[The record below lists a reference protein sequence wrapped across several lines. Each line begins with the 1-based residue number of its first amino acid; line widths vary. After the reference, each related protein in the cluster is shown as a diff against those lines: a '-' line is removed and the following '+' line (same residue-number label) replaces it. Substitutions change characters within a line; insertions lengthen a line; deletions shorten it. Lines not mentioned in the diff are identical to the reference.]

1 MPPGIMTLAA
11 EEATLSPANTGFML
25 ICTALVMLMTPALA
39 FFYGGMV
46 RVKSVLNMLMMSFI
60 SLGIVTVLWVLYGFG
75 IAFGQDSGGFLGR
88 PGDFAGLSGIGLT
101 ELWGTTSIPV
111 YVFAVFQL
119 MFAVITPALISGA
132 LADRV
137 KFTAWALFIALWAT
151 VVYFPVAHWVWA
163 EGGWLFD
170 LGVIDFA
177 GGTAVHINAGAA
189 ALGVIFVVGRRIGFK
204 KDPMRPHSL
213 PLVML
218 GAGLL
223 WFGWF
228 GFNAGSWL
236 NNDDGVGAV
245 AFVNTQVATAAAMLG
260 WLGYEKIRH
269 GSFTTLGAASG
280 AVAGLVAI
288 TPACGAVSPLG
299 AIGVGVIAGVL
310 CAMAVGLKYRFGYD
324 DSLDVVGVH
333 LVGGVAGSLLVG
345 LFATGGVQSDAK
357 GLFYG
362 GGLDQL
368 GKQAVGVVSV
378 LLYSFVVSFLLA
390 KVIDVLMGF
399 RVSEDE
405 EVAGVDQA
413 AHAETAYD
421 FGGTGGGVVA
431 RAGTGGAPSGAGP
444 ALGSGSSPSREKV
457 RGEGHG
463 KGRGASRGSD
473 QDADEGPDTNQGKDP
488 NQGKGAGQGKGQ
500 GPAPASGSE
509 KRVDA

>member
-11 EEATLSPANTGFML
+11 DEATLSPANTGFML

-75 IAFGQDSGGFLGR
+75 IAFGQDSGGFFGWTA
-88 PGDFAGLSGIGLT
+88 DFAGLSGIGLT
-101 ELWGTTSIPV
+101 ELWGATSIPV

-151 VVYFPVAHWVWA
+151 LVYFPVAHWVWA

-189 ALGVIFVVGRRIGFK
+189 ALGVLFVVGRRIGFK

-260 WLGYEKIRH
+260 WLAYEKIRH

-299 AIGVGVIAGVL
+299 AIAVGAIAGVL

-362 GGLDQL
+362 GGLEQL
-368 GKQAVGVVSV
+368 GKQAVGVVCV
-378 LLYSFVVSFLLA
+378 LLYSLVVSFLLA

-431 RAGTGGAPSGAGP
+431 RTGVGAAPAAVPARGDGP
-444 ALGSGSSPSREKV
+444 PGDKG
-457 RGEGHG
+457 RGKGQG
-463 KGRGASRGSD
+463 KGRG
-473 QDADEGPDTNQGKDP
+473 
-488 NQGKGAGQGKGQ
+488 KGQ
-500 GPAPASGSE
+500 GAAPASGSE
-509 KRVDA
+509 KKVDA